1 MIDARDSD
9 DRGLLQAFVADGR
22 PLLLFG
28 AFGLIFAGLFALFL
42 SATGHFLPHDLA
54 FLEMSSQELHEIA
67 DGKLAHFMIHDRVAF
82 GGTLIAIGILYAWI
96 AEFPLGAGHAWAWW
110 LFLLSGIVGFGS
122 FLLYLGYGYLDSWHG
137 VATLA
142 LLPCFIIGL
151 IRSYVALCIPPT
163 PKCLLVPALA
173 VNWRSPYG
181 AGRALLLVTAV
192 SLTLGGLTI
201 MGLGVSAVFVP
212 QDLEFMAVT
221 PDQLH
226 QLNSRLVPLIAHDRA
241 GFGGGICCCGVTM
254 FFCVWCARP
263 SRALWQAV
271 LITGLAGFGAAIGV
285 HPAIGYTDF
294 VHLAPAYLGAIIFV
308 AGVALTFNTMVR
320 ASTSTDARK
329 AI

>member
-1 MIDARDSD
+1 MVDAHNSD

-22 PLLLFG
+22 SLLLLT
-28 AFGLIFAGLFALFL
+28 AFALIFGGLFAFFL
-42 SATGHFLPHDLA
+42 AATGHFLPHDLA
-54 FLEMSSQELHEIA
+54 FLGMSPQELREIA

-82 GGTLIAIGILYAWI
+82 GGALIAIGTLYAWI
-96 AEFPLGAGHAWAWW
+96 AEFPLRAGHAWAWW
-110 LFLLSGIVGFGS
+110 LFLLSGILGFGS

-137 VATLA
+137 VVTLA

-151 IRSYVALCIPPT
+151 IRSYFALRIPLT

-192 SLTLGGLTI
+192 CLALGGLII
-201 MGLGVSAVFVP
+201 MGVGVSSVFVP

-226 QLNSRLVPLIAHDRA
+226 QLNARLVPLIAHDRA
-241 GFGGGICCCGVTM
+241 GFGGGVCCCGVTM
-254 FFCVWCARP
+254 FFCVWCGRP
-263 SRALWQAV
+263 SRGLWQAI

-294 VHLAPAYLGAIIFV
+294 VHLAPAYLGAVIFV

-320 ASTSTDARK
+320 PSTSDDAGR